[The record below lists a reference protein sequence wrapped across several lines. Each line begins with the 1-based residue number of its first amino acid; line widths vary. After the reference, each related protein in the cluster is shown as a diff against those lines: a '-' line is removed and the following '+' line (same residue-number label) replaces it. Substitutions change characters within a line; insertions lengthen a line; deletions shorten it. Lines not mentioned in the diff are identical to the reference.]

1 MKNGGQQLMNYHRNT
16 MKGEPALFFHYV
28 PVAEWKGARFL
39 HFIFYFCFSAE
50 GGSNREDLPIC
61 HRQSRWQ
68 PYDFLPT
75 VSAALELEGQ
85 PCLKPGK
92 SIDSLPIPILFSLPP
107 EQLTWWGQFTH
118 GGFTVWTGMP
128 QGLIWDS
135 EIHFRVFVLRRQWGR
150 FNIQPC
156 SSKSRGASGKQNP
169 PDLPWCGREK

>member
-1 MKNGGQQLMNYHRNT
+1 MNYLRNT

-68 PYDFLPT
+68 PYDFLPI

-107 EQLTWWGQFTH
+107 SRATYLMGPIYTRRFYSVNWDAPGTDLRLRNPFQSLCAEETVGQIQYSA
-118 GGFTVWTGMP
+118 M
-128 QGLIWDS
+128 LI
-135 EIHFRVFVLRRQWGR
+135 
-150 FNIQPC
+150 
-156 SSKSRGASGKQNP
+156 
-169 PDLPWCGREK
+169 